1 MTIQICLILVMCS
14 GILVLLSANAEAERN
29 SSYDNPVIRGVN
41 PDPSICRVEDD
52 YYLATSS
59 MFYYPGVPIYHSRDL
74 IHWRLIAHALTTP
87 EHFHLDKNNGN
98 PMIYA
103 PTLRYHE
110 GTFYLI
116 TTDVHGGG
124 NFYVTTNDPAGEW
137 SAPILVDQPVFD
149 PSLFFDDDGKVYYT
163 RRGLFSDK
171 DIVQAEID
179 IATGALLTPLLSVAQ
194 GMVSDDTEG
203 PHLFRRGDWYYMSMG
218 EGGSRFL
225 HMQTIGRSKS
235 PWGPFEPCP
244 HNPVIAQHNAWWHPI
259 KSLGHADFIEAHDGS
274 WWVVCLGT
282 RHANY
287 GAFSN
292 IGRETFLFPVDWVD
306 DWPVIQPEFQQ
317 QYQVHT
323 QTLSLKPWP
332 ITPVRDN
339 FDSYTLALH
348 WTLLAYPHEQVYD
361 LQSRP
366 GYLRLH
372 GRPEKLETGKQV
384 AFVGRRQ
391 TEMHASFAAL
401 MEFIPESENEE
412 AGISVFVSNNFHY
425 DFYKTVRDGNHVV
438 ALRKCV
444 GDITTESHSAVLERP
459 HARLQLRVVVESTY
473 YQFEYREDG
482 KDWVTLGTGIAQTI
496 ATEVADVWSGTLL
509 ALYSTGNG
517 KPCVSPADFAWVAY
531 KAHILEKG

>member
-1 MTIQICLILVMCS
+1 MNIHICMTLVLCS
-14 GILVLLSANAEAERN
+14 GNLVQLSADAAAERD
-29 SSYDNPVIRGVN
+29 SSYNNPVIRGVN
-41 PDPSICRVEDD
+41 PDPSICRVDDD

-74 IHWRLIAHALTTP
+74 IHWRLIGHALTTP

-124 NFYVTTNDPAGEW
+124 NFYVITEDPAGEW
-137 SAPILVDQPVFD
+137 SEPIFVDQPVFD
-149 PSLFFDDDGKVYYT
+149 PSLFFDEDGKVYFT

-179 IATGALLTPLLSVAQ
+179 IDTGVLLTPLRSVAH

-203 PHLFRRGDWYYMSMG
+203 PHLFRRGDWYYMTMG

-282 RHANY
+282 RHAHY

-317 QYQVHT
+317 QYQIQT
-323 QTLSLKPWP
+323 QTLPLKPWP
-332 ITPVRDN
+332 AIPVRDN
-339 FDSYTLALH
+339 FDSDTLGLH

-361 LQSRP
+361 LHSRP

-372 GRPEKLETGKQV
+372 GRVESLETGKQV
-384 AFVGRRQ
+384 AFVGSRQ
-391 TEMHASFAAL
+391 TEMHAVFSTK
-401 MEFIPESENEE
+401 MEFTPESENEE
-412 AGISVFVSNNFHY
+412 AGISVFVSNAFHY
-425 DFYKTVRDGNHVV
+425 DFYKSVREAKQVV
-438 ALRKCV
+438 VIRKSV
-444 GDITTESHSAVLERP
+444 GDITTESHSTVLENSIDP
-459 HARLQLRVVVESTY
+459 LQLRVVIEPTQY
-473 YQFEYREDG
+473 LFEYREEG
-482 KDWVTLGTGIAQTI
+482 KDWTTLGTGVAQII
-496 ATEVADVWSGTLL
+496 ATEVADVWSGTML

-517 KPCVSPADFAWVAY
+517 QSCVNPADFAWSEYVVHADD
-531 KAHILEKG
+531 KS